1 MNSRERVHRAIT
13 YQHVDRIP
21 AGLFGTTAEYEQRL
35 AGCFGLGTREAMYRQ
50 QGIDVWHT
58 GGPSYK
64 GPVLQYKGRPADILR
79 DMYWE
84 NNPQPP
90 FADVRSI
97 DEVLS
102 YPIPSLDD
110 FDGTALDLEIR
121 NHEEFA
127 LCTGINA
134 AIFHNFLYLCGQ
146 ENALCLLKEEPDI
159 ALAIV
164 NHITGFW
171 NAYLART
178 LDIAAGRGVL
188 VENCND
194 FGTQHSMFISGE
206 DFRRFFKPSLRLF
219 CETAHNYRV
228 FYMQHSC
235 GDVSPILDDYVEIG
249 VDVLNPIQVQATD
262 MELASVVSR
271 FQGRLAF
278 YGGIDTQVLLPQGS
292 EDAIRSAVSAAVSL
306 FGSGGGFILSG
317 SQGLMDDIPLAHAAA
332 MLDCRL
338 RTFE

>member
-1 MNSRERVHRAIT
+1 MNSRERVHRAIN
-13 YQHVDRIP
+13 YQSVDRMP

-35 AGCFGLGTREAMYRQ
+35 ADYFGLGTREAMYRQ

-58 GGPSYK
+58 GGLGYK
-64 GPVLQYKGRPADILR
+64 GPVLHHKGRPADIIR

-90 FADVRSI
+90 YADVRSI

-110 FDGTALDLEIR
+110 FDGKTLDLEIR
-121 NHEEFA
+121 SHEEFA

-146 ENALCLLKEEPDI
+146 ENALCLMKEEPDI

-171 NAYLART
+171 NDYLATT
-178 LDIAAGRGVL
+178 LDVAAGRGVL

-194 FGTQHSMFISGE
+194 FGTQHSMFISRE

-219 CETAHNYRV
+219 CKTDHNHGV

-235 GDVSPILDDYVEIG
+235 GNVSPFLDDYVEIG
-249 VDVLNPIQVQATD
+249 VDVLNPTQVQATD

-271 FQGRLAF
+271 FKERLAF
-278 YGGIDTQVLLPQGS
+278 YGGIDTQILLPQGPE
-292 EDAIRSAVSAAVSL
+292 EDIRSAVSAAVSL

-317 SQGLMDDIPLAHAAA
+317 SQGLMDDIPLAHATA

-338 RTFE
+338 RTFL